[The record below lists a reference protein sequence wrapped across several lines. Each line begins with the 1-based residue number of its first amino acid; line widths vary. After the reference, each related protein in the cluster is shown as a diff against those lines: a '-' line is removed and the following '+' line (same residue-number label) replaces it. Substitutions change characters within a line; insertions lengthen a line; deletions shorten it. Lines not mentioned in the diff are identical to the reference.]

1 MNMTR
6 YLVVGFKKWGKGNAR
21 LASKAPSLKAHEITI
36 KLNLDIPDEMFLKPA
51 LEADIIIPK
60 ESVVAGKIDTEI
72 IEDIKKAVEDGL
84 GIHMHVSLIQ

>member
-6 YLVVGFKKWGKGNAR
+6 YLIVGYKKWGKGNAK
-21 LASKAPSLKAHEITI
+21 LSAKSPSLKAHEISI
-36 KLNLDIPDEMFLKPA
+36 KLNLDIPDDLFLKPA

-72 IEDIKKAVEDGL
+72 IDDIKKTVEDGL

>member
-6 YLVVGFKKWGKGNAR
+6 YLVVGFKKWGKGNAK
-21 LASKAPSLKAHEITI
+21 LSAKAPSLKAHEIAI

-60 ESVVAGKIDTEI
+60 ESVIAGKIDTEI
-72 IEDIKKAVEDGL
+72 IDDIKKTVEDGL
-84 GIHMHVSLIQ
+84 GIQMHVSLIQ

>member
-6 YLVVGFKKWGKGNAR
+6 YLIVGYKKWGKGNAK
-21 LASKAPSLKAHEITI
+21 LSAKAPSLKAHEIAV
-36 KLNLDIPDEMFLKPA
+36 KLNLDIPDELFMKPA

-60 ESVVAGKIDTEI
+60 ESVVAGKIDAEI
-72 IEDIKKAVEDGL
+72 VEDIKKTVEDGL

>member
-6 YLVVGFKKWGKGNAR
+6 YLIVGHKKWGKGNAK
-21 LASKAPSLKAHEITI
+21 LSAKAPSLKAHEIAI
-36 KLNLDIPDEMFLKPA
+36 KLNLDIPDDLFLKPA

-72 IEDIKKAVEDGL
+72 IEDIKKTVEEGL
-84 GIHMHVSLIQ
+84 GIHMHVSLLQ

>member
-6 YLVVGFKKWGKGNAR
+6 YLIVGYKKWGKGNAK
-21 LASKAPSLKAHEITI
+21 LSAKSPSLKAHEIAI
-36 KLNLDIPDEMFLKPA
+36 KLNLDIPDDLFLKPA

-72 IEDIKKAVEDGL
+72 IDDIKKTVEDSL
-84 GIHMHVSLIQ
+84 GIQMHVSLIQ